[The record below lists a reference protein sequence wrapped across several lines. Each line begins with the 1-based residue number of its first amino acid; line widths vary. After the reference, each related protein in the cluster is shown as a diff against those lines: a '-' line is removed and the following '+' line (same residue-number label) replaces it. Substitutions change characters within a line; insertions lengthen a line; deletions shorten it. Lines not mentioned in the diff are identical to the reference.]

1 MHIVLII
8 ILIFLMRSVN
18 AVTQTSIK
26 NVLKRVSS
34 VLNSIGGDMLHISQ
48 QHVDEI
54 LANNTGDVRNALL
67 NLIFISLRG
76 TCVIN

>member
-1 MHIVLII
+1 
-8 ILIFLMRSVN
+8 MRSVN